1 MVVITEDGPGGCPP
15 VLKTDQNGTVD
26 SGGSALQAKVS
37 LCKIVEADET
47 GHADDDDDDDDNFY
61 DDDDDDVYQEFEE
74 LDFSD
79 LQDTRSVASDDSF
92 YPRDDSLFG
101 RSPSPESPEP
111 LTFFKACT
119 NNSSIVVK
127 IMIRQGVTEDEVRE
141 VDKNNRT
148 GLILACYNGYVDV
161 VIALAQCPHVDVNWQ
176 DNEGNTALITAAQAG
191 HQMISQYLLNYF
203 PGLDIERRNCHGF
216 TAMMKAA
223 MQGRAEC
230 VRALM
235 MSGADIEARDF
246 SRKLTSREWALFTG
260 RYETAR
266 LMERLMEQPCAEQFC
281 DSYQLEWPQLEEMVA
296 QAQEPKS
303 CWQRFTEYTRCCAFN
318 ISNKVNAQEDGAL
331 DYMVRFTTAL
341 NGPILAVGCR
351 TVCPGSPPC
360 VGKRRP
366 AVQDILRQQRAN
378 ELRSLA
384 SAPERLATYKRLFQN
399 SRVLLVPKKR
409 ERRASLQPQV
419 LQDMAV
425 ASTMALRRTSLL
437 PLHMMRRSSVRP
449 GMVVPKVVLC
459 KAPAPSFM
467 PEKKKK
473 KSRDQTHLQI
483 PKWKYKEVISERK
496 RADDNKIRFPAPR
509 K

>member
-1 MVVITEDGPGGCPP
+1 MVLVTEDGTGGNPP
-15 VLKTDQNGTVD
+15 VFKVEQNGTIGTG
-26 SGGSALQAKVS
+26 SGALQERDS
-37 LCKIVEADET
+37 PSQTVESDET
-47 GHADDDDDDDDNFY
+47 VHKDEEDNGYIY

-74 LDFSD
+74 LDLSD
-79 LQDTRSVASDDSF
+79 LQDNRSIVSDDSF

-101 RSPSPESPEP
+101 RSPTPDSPEP
-111 LTFFKACT
+111 LTFFRACS
-119 NNSSIVVK
+119 NNNAIIVK
-127 IMIRQGVTEDEVRE
+127 IMIRQGVTEEEVRE
-141 VDKNNRT
+141 VDKNNRS

-161 VIALAQCPHVDVNWQ
+161 VIALAHCPFIDVNWQ

-191 HQMISQYLLNYF
+191 HLMISQFLLNYF

-216 TAMMKAA
+216 TALMKAA

-235 MSGADIEARDF
+235 MSGADVEARDF
-246 SRKLTSREWALFTG
+246 GRKLTSREWALFTC
-260 RYETAR
+260 RYETVR
-266 LMERLMEQPCAEQFC
+266 IIERLMEQPCAEQFC
-281 DSYQLEWPQLEEMVA
+281 DSYRLEWPQLEEMVA
-296 QAQEPKS
+296 QAQEPRS
-303 CWQRFTEYTRCCAFN
+303 CWKRLTDCTRCCTFS
-318 ISNKVNAQEDGAL
+318 ISNKVNAVDDGAL

-341 NGPILAVGCR
+341 NGPILATGCH
-351 TVCPGSPPC
+351 TVCPRSPPC

-409 ERRASLQPQV
+409 ERRASLQPQM

-425 ASTMALRRTSLL
+425 ASSLALRRSSLL

-449 GMVVPKVVLC
+449 GLVVPKVMLC
-459 KAPAPSFM
+459 KAPAPAHP
-467 PEKKKK
+467 PEKKPRRH
-473 KSRDQTHLQI
+473 RDDAHLQI
-483 PKWKYKEVISERK
+483 PKWKYKEVKSEKK
-496 RADDNKIRFPAPR
+496 RADDKIRFPSPR
-509 K
+509 R